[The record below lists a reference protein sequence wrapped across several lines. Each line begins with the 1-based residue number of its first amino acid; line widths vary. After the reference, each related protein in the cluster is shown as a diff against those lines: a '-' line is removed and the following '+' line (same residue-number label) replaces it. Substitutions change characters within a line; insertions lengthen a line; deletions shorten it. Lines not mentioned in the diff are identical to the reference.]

1 MMLPIPTKLQHQK
14 TLHKLIKQVNVSNI
28 EQNLLKLTSFHT
40 RFYRTSSGAA
50 ASEWIQSILE
60 EYKSTASKGWNITI
74 TPFKHDWVQN
84 SIIVRL
90 EDKNATKEKEGKM
103 KETEKT
109 AVMILG
115 AHLDSVNWLNPWW
128 GRSPGADDD
137 GSGTPPASS
146 PFILIPVHYSIPSSS
161 PSDECRHR
169 NPPRSS
175 PPNLP
180 QLHPPLATPRIPL
193 LQRRRSRS
201 QRLPSNFRTLPISK
215 DPCPR
220 DATT

>member
-1 MMLPIPTKLQHQK
+1 MIQPIPTKLQHQK
-14 TLHKLIKQVNVSNI
+14 TLHKIIKQVNVSSI

-50 ASEWIQSILE
+50 ASEWIQSMLE

-90 EDKNATKEKEGKM
+90 EDKNATKGKQEETET
-103 KETEKT
+103 ETEKI

-137 GSGTPPASS
+137 GSGTLPL
-146 PFILIPVHYSIPSSS
+146 FLLPS
-161 PSDECRHR
+161 
-169 NPPRSS
+169 
-175 PPNLP
+175 
-180 QLHPPLATPRIPL
+180 LHPIPPIHFPLFNPV
-193 LQRRRSRS
+193 
-201 QRLPSNFRTLPISK
+201 
-215 DPCPR
+215 
-220 DATT
+220 